1 MVEPNLAAM
10 IIHPAANER
19 FTFKHE
25 QTGLLVAYFAVFQI
39 FKRCSKLLTN
49 KLRFQRPIVFAPD
62 RRF

>member
-1 MVEPNLAAM
+1 MVKPNLAAM

-49 KLRFQRPIVFAPD
+49 KLRFKGSVIFVPD